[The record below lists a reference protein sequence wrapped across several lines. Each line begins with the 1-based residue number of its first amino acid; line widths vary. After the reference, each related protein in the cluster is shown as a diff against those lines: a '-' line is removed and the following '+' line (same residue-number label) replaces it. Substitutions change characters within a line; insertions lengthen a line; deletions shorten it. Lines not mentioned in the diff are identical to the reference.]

1 MEAVKDV
8 KDPTW
13 ISQEVA
19 KERLGIGRCQFFLWL
34 RRRKIASREIIVRE
48 AEKTGNGR
56 WRREVGLDS
65 LPAKYQ
71 ARYLASA
78 QADAE
83 SGPVILSGEAD
94 GAAQKA
100 PSGLSL
106 IGRSEDELNE
116 ATALAEHLDALLR
129 SDDIP
134 EAKQLLAV
142 KLGVTE
148 RTVENWLASYKKSR
162 LGGLVRKKRRDR
174 GKARAANRKAVEWVK
189 AEYIKPH
196 QPSVKEIHEAL
207 SRQYIQSNIDAPSY
221 SFVRSVCNSIDPDLV
236 ARCRIGEREYQNKFS
251 YYAQRKKPPL
261 PRMWV
266 DGDHHQCDRPVIF
279 RDGSIG
285 RPWLTAI
292 RDNCTLE
299 ILGFS
304 VNANQTAGKYSNSR
318 TIASVLR
325 QGILRKQDER
335 WPSFGLFDH
344 FYTDLGKDFRSKYIR
359 AICRD
364 LSISWVP
371 TRGYHGQ
378 SKPIERW
385 FRTMEDQLRGLPGYI
400 GNKPDNNPE
409 RQHIGAPRTWEEMR
423 KDLMTIDQLEK
434 ELLDWIL
441 DRYHHADSK
450 ALKGISPMA
459 ALEAH
464 NKKGWTVHEVS
475 DERALDLLLMERI
488 EQGGKNPIVR
498 RGKIQAFGT
507 TLEPRFFEAPELC
520 ELSGQDVQ
528 VYYDPDKIGE
538 LIIYKDN
545 RFVCVA
551 KNAELLSFG
560 ATKDDMKRRLEIE
573 RHQKRRLQERI
584 DEMQARAQY
593 GSTTEQASAERKY
606 EEAEGELRRELVAN
620 AEPRRRVYKLLPR
633 HQLAAKA
640 LKAVPKGLIAEN
652 AREAKED
659 NPWLKEDEAKP
670 VEYKRE
676 RNPWLNEEPDR
687 IPTSDELFPRK
698 QNSDDDEDEFPKSE
712 ELFRR
717 ERKPYLEEEDT
728 PQVCHKCE
736 KGGTAFRYCLECP
749 GERYCP
755 KCHASSNHRFCS
767 DCINAHTHIEALSD
781 PPRSR
786 PVDDGLKSSE
796 ELFGDSEAA
805 PQRDDL
811 LDSEELF
818 KPEE

>member
-1 MEAVKDV
+1 MDAVKN
-8 KDPTW
+8 PIW

-19 KERLGIGRCQFFLWL
+19 KERLGIRRRQFFEWL
-34 RRRKIASREIIVRE
+34 KRGKVKNRDIVIRVAGKAAHGLKREIR
-48 AEKTGNGR
+48 
-56 WRREVGLDS
+56 LDS

-71 ARYLASA
+71 ARYLASV
-78 QADAE
+78 QAAAEGVGLACSQPAEIAPPPATAATSTLISRSEEELTEATQLAEDIDA
-83 SGPVILSGEAD
+83 ILRADDIGEARRSL
-94 GAAQKA
+94 AA
-100 PSGLSL
+100 
-106 IGRSEDELNE
+106 
-116 ATALAEHLDALLR
+116 
-129 SDDIP
+129 
-134 EAKQLLAV
+134 
-142 KLGVTE
+142 KLGITE
-148 RTVENWLASYKKSR
+148 RTIRNYLAAYKKNH
-162 LGGLVRKKRRDR
+162 LGGLVRKKRRDH
-174 GKARAANRKAVEWVK
+174 GKARAANRKAAEWVK

-207 SRQYIQSNIDAPSY
+207 SRQYVQSNIDAPSY

-236 ARCRIGEREYQNKFS
+236 ARCRIGEREYQNKFA

-359 AICRD
+359 AICHD
-364 LSISWVP
+364 LGISWVSA
-371 TRGYHGQ
+371 RGYHGQ

-385 FRTMEDQLRGLPGYI
+385 FRTMEGQLRGLPGYI

-409 RQHIGAPRTWEEMR
+409 RQRIGAPRTWEEMR

-464 NKKGWTVHEVS
+464 NKKGWTVREVS

-488 EQGGKNPIVR
+488 ERGGENPTVR

-520 ELSGQDVQ
+520 ELSGQDAQ

-538 LIIYKDN
+538 LIVYKDN

-593 GSTTEQASAERKY
+593 GGTTEQASAERKY
-606 EEAEGELRRELVAN
+606 KEAEGELRQELVAN
-620 AEPRRRVYKLLPR
+620 AEPRRRVYKLLPK
-633 HQLAAKA
+633 HQMAAKA
-640 LKAVPKGLIAEN
+640 LKAVPKGLVAEN
-652 AREAKED
+652 AKEAKEETNPHLTEED
-659 NPWLKEDEAKP
+659 LPSVFVKREKNPW
-670 VEYKRE
+670 VE
-676 RNPWLNEEPDR
+676 
-687 IPTSDELFPRK
+687 
-698 QNSDDDEDEFPKSE
+698 DDD
-712 ELFRR
+712 
-717 ERKPYLEEEDT
+717 T
-728 PQVCHKCE
+728 PEVCHACD
-736 KGGTAFRYCLECP
+736 KGGVSLFYCDRCAGNL
-749 GERYCP
+749 YCP
-755 KCHASSNHRFCS
+755 KCHASSKHRFCS
-767 DCINAHTHIEALSD
+767 DCINAHTHIEARSK

-786 PVDDGLKSSE
+786 PADDGLKTSE
-796 ELFGDSEAA
+796 ELFPEQEPAPECGELLSSE
-805 PQRDDL
+805 DL
-811 LDSEELF
+811 FCPKE
-818 KPEE
+818 